1 MAETFVAGTTS
12 PAGMDAA
19 GTGDPGSATPAR
31 AASTPARTAA
41 GHLSGQEST
50 ALTLVRPGR
59 ARARRRSRVRIPR
72 LARRVIGPLAVLGL
86 WQLVCSQGV
95 FSSVEVASPVAVADA
110 GRQLWAQ
117 GVLQSNLLI
126 SLQRVAE
133 GLVFGVAAG
142 VALAVLCGLFWVGED
157 LLDPVIQA
165 ARAVPILGLVPL
177 VIIWFGVG
185 ETPKVFLIAL
195 GCLFPVYINTYA
207 AIRGVDLKLV
217 EAGQS
222 FGLNRGSLVRQV
234 ILPGALPGFLVGLR
248 FALVGCWIVD
258 VVAEEINA
266 QSGLGYLI
274 NQAQTTNR
282 TDIMFLCLAI
292 YAVLGVLADTAV
304 RLLERTL
311 LAWRRGFEGA

>member
-1 MAETFVAGTTS
+1 
-12 PAGMDAA
+12 
-19 GTGDPGSATPAR
+19 
-31 AASTPARTAA
+31 
-41 GHLSGQEST
+41 
-50 ALTLVRPGR
+50 VRL
-59 ARARRRSRVRIPR
+59 PR
-72 LARRVIGPLAVLGL
+72 LARRVVGPLAVLGL

-95 FSSVEVASPVAVADA
+95 FTSVEVASPVAVAKA
-110 GRQLWAQ
+110 ARELAAQ

-133 GLVFGVAAG
+133 GLVLGVAAG
-142 VALAVLCGLFWVGED
+142 VFLAVVCGLFWAGED

-185 ETPKVFLIAL
+185 ELPKVFLIAL
-195 GCLFPVYINTYA
+195 GCMFPVYINTYA
-207 AIRGVDLKLV
+207 AIRGVDMKLV
-217 EAGQS
+217 EAGQT
-222 FGLNRGSLVRQV
+222 FGLNRWGLVRRV
-234 ILPGALPGFLVGLR
+234 ILPGALPGFLTGLR
-248 FALVGCWIVD
+248 FALVGSWIVD

-292 YAVLGVLADTAV
+292 YAVLGVLADVVV

-311 LAWRRGFEGA
+311 LAWRRGFAGA

>member
-1 MAETFVAGTTS
+1 MAETSLASAAARSGSIAAPPAVA
-12 PAGMDAA
+12 
-19 GTGDPGSATPAR
+19 
-31 AASTPARTAA
+31 TAA
-41 GHLSGQEST
+41 AETGPV
-50 ALTLVRPGR
+50 TLVRPGL
-59 ARARRRSRVRIPR
+59 ARRRVSRVRIPR
-72 LARRVIGPLAVLGL
+72 LARRVVGPLAVIGL

-95 FSSVEVASPVAVADA
+95 FTSVEVASPVAVADA
-110 GRQLWAQ
+110 ARQLWAQ
-117 GVLQSNLLI
+117 DVLQPNLLI

-142 VALAVLCGLFWVGED
+142 VLLAVLCGLFWLGED

-195 GCLFPVYINTYA
+195 GCLFPIYINTYA
-207 AIRGVDLKLV
+207 AIRGVDMKLI
-217 EAGQS
+217 EAGQT
-222 FGLNRGSLVRQV
+222 FGLKRWGLVRKV
-234 ILPGALPGFLVGLR
+234 VLPGALPGFLVGLR

-292 YAVLGVLADTAV
+292 YAVLGLLADTLV
-304 RLLERTL
+304 RLLERWL
-311 LAWRRGFEGA
+311 LAWRRGFKGA

>member
-1 MAETFVAGTTS
+1 MTT
-12 PAGMDAA
+12 ADV
-19 GTGDPGSATPAR
+19 
-31 AASTPARTAA
+31 TAA
-41 GHLSGQEST
+41 PSVSLGAAAPQAATTET
-50 ALTLVRPGR
+50 IQLVRP
-59 ARARRRSRVRIPR
+59 AQTSRHRNRIPRLPR
-72 LARRVIGPLAVLGL
+72 LARRAIGPLAVIGL
-86 WQLVCSQGV
+86 WQLLCETKV
-95 FSSVEVASPVAVADA
+95 FAADEVASPVAVVQAA
-110 GRQLWAQ
+110 RQLWAQ
-117 GVLQSNLLI
+117 DALQPNLLI

-133 GLVFGVAAG
+133 GLVLGVAVG
-142 VALAVLCGLFWVGED
+142 VLLAVICGLFWSGED

-185 ETPKVFLIAL
+185 EFPKVFLIAL
-195 GCLFPVYINTYA
+195 GCTFPVYLNTYA

-217 EAGQS
+217 EAGQT
-222 FGLNRGSLVRQV
+222 FGLSRWGLVRKI

-248 FALVGCWIVD
+248 FALVGSWIVD

-292 YAVLGVLADTAV
+292 YAVLGLIADAIV
-304 RLLERTL
+304 RLLERQL
-311 LAWRRGFEGA
+311 LGWRHAFKGA